1 MPYALWVSLQ
11 QFEKVVFLPI
21 LGLHHDDEDEQ
32 TQRILLWRELNHAWE
47 ALGQK
52 QKSITENAI
61 RTRQQPAD
69 FLTSIAIRNLIDKL
83 VSWCDQIEKYGLVDY
98 EMGIWEEQIVDV
110 FIQCLDLLPAEQARA
125 GPNSNDR

>member
-1 MPYALWVSLQ
+1 MCHLLTV
-11 QFEKVVFLPI
+11 
-21 LGLHHDDEDEQ
+21 LGLHHDEEDEQ
-32 TQRILLWRELNHAWE
+32 NQRILLWRELNHAWE

-69 FLTSIAIRNLIDKL
+69 FLTSTAIRHLIDKL

-125 GPNSNDR
+125 GPGSNDR